1 MEDDYEDEMENPRQ
15 TPLHDAVHTTLD
27 EVKRLVEAGADV
39 NARDAHQATPL
50 IWAVAP
56 GRTNLAILQYL
67 VDHGADVNTK
77 NAWDTTPLQLAA
89 INGDAPAVERLLE
102 LGADETAV
110 SQTNQTAEE
119 LARGKA
125 KAVFAERARRKAERK
140 VNAKGLAMVS
150 VSKQLPY
157 ELTRKI
163 GEALDAKPS
172 RFTPQSAKGRKTR
185 ARKTKRR
192 LTRRRK

>member
-125 KAVFAERARRKAERK
+125 KTFFAERARRKAERK

>member
-1 MEDDYEDEMENPRQ
+1 MEDDEDEMENPRQ

-50 IWAVAP
+50 IWAVGP

-89 INGDAPAVERLLE
+89 INGDAPAVERLIE

-119 LARGKA
+119 LARGRA
-125 KAVFAERARRKAERK
+125 KTFYAERARRKAERK

-163 GEALDAKPS
+163 GEALDAKPKT
-172 RFTPQSAKGRKTR
+172 FTPQSAKGRKTR

>member
-1 MEDDYEDEMENPRQ
+1 MEDDEDEMEGPRQ
-15 TPLHDAVHTTLD
+15 TPLHDAVHTGLD
-27 EVKRLVEAGADV
+27 EVKALVEAGADV
-39 NARDAHQATPL
+39 NARDANQATPL
-50 IWAVAP
+50 YWAVAA
-56 GRTNLAILQYL
+56 GRTNLPILQYL

-77 NAWDTTPLQLAA
+77 NAWGTTPLHLAA
-89 INGDAPAVERLLE
+89 LNGDAPAVERLLE

-110 SQTNQTAEE
+110 GQTNQTAEDM
-119 LARGKA
+119 ARGKA
-125 KAVFAERARRKAERK
+125 KTFFAERKRRKAERK

-163 GEALDAKPS
+163 GEALDAKPKT
-172 RFTPQSAKGRKTR
+172 FTPQSAKGRKTR

>member
-1 MEDDYEDEMENPRQ
+1 MEDDEDEMENPRQ

-50 IWAVAP
+50 IWAVGP

-125 KAVFAERARRKAERK
+125 KTFYAERARRKAERK

-163 GEALDAKPS
+163 GEALDAKPKT
-172 RFTPQSAKGRKTR
+172 FTPQSAKGRKTR

>member
-50 IWAVAP
+50 IWAVGP
-56 GRTNLAILQYL
+56 GRTDLRILQYL
-67 VDHGADVNTK
+67 VDHGADVNAK

-119 LARGKA
+119 LARGRA
-125 KAVFAERARRKAERK
+125 KTFYAERARRKAERK

>member
-50 IWAVAP
+50 IWAVGP
-56 GRTNLAILQYL
+56 GRTDLRILQYL
-67 VDHGADVNTK
+67 VDHGADVNAK

-125 KAVFAERARRKAERK
+125 KTFFAERARRKAERK